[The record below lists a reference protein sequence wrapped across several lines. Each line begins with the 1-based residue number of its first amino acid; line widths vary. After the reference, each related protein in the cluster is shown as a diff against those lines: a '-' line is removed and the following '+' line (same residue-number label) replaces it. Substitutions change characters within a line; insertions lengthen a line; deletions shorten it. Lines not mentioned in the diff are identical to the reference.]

1 MVQRRLGRGLDFF
14 LSTGNQA
21 ADGERVEE
29 VELTKLV
36 PNPHQPRREFS
47 PKELE
52 ELAASIRSAGLL
64 QPLTSTGFR
73 IGFTKPINKTLATK
87 ADSYDIRHWGY
98 HYHPK
103 YGSPKVDQK
112 QETPTAVKMI
122 DAKTV
127 DIKVNLV
134 TKRVYQLNLDK
145 IKCADG
151 TALTNATAWY
161 TLNRTR

>member
-64 QPLTSTGFR
+64 QP
-73 IGFTKPINKTLATK
+73 I
-87 ADSYDIRHWGY
+87 
-98 HYHPK
+98 
-103 YGSPKVDQK
+103 
-112 QETPTAVKMI
+112 
-122 DAKTV
+122 
-127 DIKVNLV
+127 LV
-134 TKRVYQLNLDK
+134 RRVGERFQIIAGERRWRAARQAGLERMGLK
-145 IKCADG
+145 SI
-151 TALTNATAWY
+151 
-161 TLNRTR
+161 